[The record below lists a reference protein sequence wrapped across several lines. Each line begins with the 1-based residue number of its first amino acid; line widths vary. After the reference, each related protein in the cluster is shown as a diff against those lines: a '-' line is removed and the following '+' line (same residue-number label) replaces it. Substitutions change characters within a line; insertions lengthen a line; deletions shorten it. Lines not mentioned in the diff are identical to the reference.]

1 MSNGITCL
9 RLQNS
14 ISQVLHILASFG
26 RNITWNWFFVVVDL
40 GEGLLW
46 ICFVTCSCCFS
57 TATFSFWPVRVLVSG
72 SFLSCSIPV
81 YIVLSKGSAASFV
94 RFFFKEIE
102 VSRKNRLSSS
112 HSNRMLT
119 NTIMSVPSTGT
130 SHMDSKRSPEHS
142 HSSHLDLLLQISGFL
157 LR

>member
-1 MSNGITCL
+1 MFA
-9 RLQNS
+9 
-14 ISQVLHILASFG
+14 LAKLNFTSFAYLG
-26 RNITWNWFFVVVDL
+26 FVWKEHQMKLVFVVVDL

-46 ICFVTCSCCFS
+46 ICFVTCSCCSS
-57 TATFSFWPVRVLVSG
+57 TATLSFWPVRVLVSG